1 MDTVDAVAE
10 HRPYGLD
17 CKCGRPINSD
27 ADWARHLIDALGLTE
42 QWGTSPDNTDA
53 DGIPLYEPRGP
64 VTYGDTESQAREHA
78 AQFNGHPWYRL
89 VSGWVR
95 KDNTN
100 E

>member
-1 MDTVDAVAE
+1 MSDQVDVVAA

-42 QWGTSPDNTDA
+42 QWGTSPDNTVGGKA
-53 DGIPLYEPRGP
+53 LYEPKGP
-64 VTYGDTESQAREHA
+64 VTYGDTESEAREHA
-78 AQFNGHPWYRL
+78 ARFNGHPWSRL
-89 VSGWVR
+89 VSPWVR
-95 KDNTN
+95 KDSTN